1 MNRLVEIA
9 SDQYDADQ
17 KRMADTF
24 QRVIGQPIRGPF
36 ALWLGVPHVGVGTT
50 EMFEGFRK
58 RGKVDRRLDELA
70 TLIVAR
76 HFSAEFA
83 FVTHEKVGV
92 KMGLAPETVEAIRK
106 KEKPNLVKDDEK
118 LVYEVATTLLAT
130 NRLPDALYQRA
141 VDAMGREWLLELVTG
156 MGFFAMI
163 SMTLNAFEMPP
174 EGGRR
179 PFA

>member
-9 SDQYDADQ
+9 PNQYNPDQ
-17 KRMADTF
+17 KRMADTI
-24 QRVIGQPIRGPF
+24 QRVIGHPIRGPF
-36 ALWLGVPHVGVGTT
+36 AIWLGVPHVGVGTT
-50 EMFEGFRK
+50 EIFEGFRK
-58 RGKVDRRLDELA
+58 HGKVDRRLDELA

-83 FVTHEKVGV
+83 FVTHEKIGV

-106 KEKPNLVKDDEK
+106 QENPNLVKDDEK
-118 LVYEVATTLLAT
+118 LVYEVATSLLAT

-141 VDAMGREWLLELVTG
+141 VDAMGREWLLELVTS

-163 SMTLNAFEMPP
+163 SMTLNAFEVPP
-174 EGGRR
+174 DGGRR

>member
-1 MNRLVEIA
+1 
-9 SDQYDADQ
+9 
-17 KRMADTF
+17 
-24 QRVIGQPIRGPF
+24 
-36 ALWLGVPHVGVGTT
+36 
-50 EMFEGFRK
+50 
-58 RGKVDRRLDELA
+58 
-70 TLIVAR
+70 
-76 HFSAEFA
+76 
-83 FVTHEKVGV
+83 
-92 KMGLAPETVEAIRK
+92 
-106 KEKPNLVKDDEK
+106 VKDDEK

>member
-1 MNRLVEIA
+1 MNRIVEIA
-9 SDQYDADQ
+9 PDQYNADQ

-24 QRVIGQPIRGPF
+24 MRVIGQPIRGPF
-36 ALWLGVPHVGVGTT
+36 AIWLGAPHVGVGATD
-50 EMFEGFRK
+50 MFEGFRT

-118 LVYEVATTLLAT
+118 LVYEVATALLAT

-163 SMTLNAFEMPP
+163 AMTLNAFELPP

-179 PFA
+179 PFD